1 MAESR
6 LRTLAGAEQMPRR
19 FRQADL
25 VVMQQLR
32 PDHVHGGDDAPL
44 IHAHLYPV
52 LAAEA
57 LGTADIAVLA
67 HINHGL
73 LIGINPE
80 APKVQKM
87 VVHGFAFALA

>member
-1 MAESR
+1 V
-6 LRTLAGAEQMPRR
+6 PRG
-19 FRQADL
+19 FRQAGF
-25 VVMQQLR
+25 VVVQQLR
-32 PDHVHGGDDAPL
+32 FHHVHGRDDVPL

-57 LGTADIAVLA
+57 LGTTDIAVIA

-80 APKVQKM
+80 APEVQKM
-87 VVHGFAFALA
+87 VVHGSSGVVVA